1 MKALFKKLLDRLI
14 GFLQSGITPKK
25 LALTC
30 ALGVVIGILPI
41 WGITTLL
48 CFLVAAIFRVNVVV
62 LQLVHYFVYP
72 IQLLLIIPFIKLG
85 TYLFNVN
92 PMPYALAELQARFT
106 ADFWGELK
114 QVGVALMLGVGVWAV
129 ASIPIFAIIYFFSRY
144 VFEKW
149 RMRNYRELKSQ

>member
-1 MKALFKKLLDRLI
+1 MKALLKKLWNRLI
-14 GFLQSGITPKK
+14 GFLKSGITPKK

-30 ALGVVIGILPI
+30 ALAVVVGILPI
-41 WGITTLL
+41 WGITTIL
-48 CFLVAAIFRVNVVV
+48 CFLIAAIFRVNVVV

-92 PMPYALAELQARFT
+92 PLPYALAELQARFS

-114 QVGVALMLGVGVWAV
+114 QVGVALVLGVGVWAV

-144 VFEKW
+144 LFEKW
-149 RMRNYRELKSQ
+149 RKSNYRELKSQ

>member
-1 MKALFKKLLDRLI
+1 MFKKLWERLV
-14 GFLQSGITPKK
+14 GFLKSGITPKR

-30 ALGVVIGILPI
+30 ALGVIVGIFPI

-48 CFLVAAIFRVNVVV
+48 CFIVAPLFRVNIVV

-72 IQLLLIIPFIKLG
+72 LQLILIIPFIKLG

-92 PMPYALAELQARFT
+92 PMPYALDELQKRFS

-114 QVGVALMLGVGVWAV
+114 QVGVALSLGVGVWAV
-129 ASIPIFAIIYFFSRY
+129 VAIPIFAAVYFISRY

-149 RMRNYRELKSQ
+149 DNRYYRELKSE